1 MVTVI
6 KIRSA
11 GDLTKSIQVL
21 KGIHT
26 KLPVMNSKAMM
37 RWGKTLEKDMK
48 VSAKEAG
55 IESSSGLLFGK
66 GIEYRQ
72 RPAGKKGELF
82 IAISGVR
89 LDSMK
94 PHWVNITQNRS
105 RLLNWAKKSRN
116 FKDEASMISAGEM
129 KKFPIFVRP
138 HPFIRSGFRRA
149 RPKLTPIIKQE
160 LATMLRETK

>member
-6 KIRSA
+6 KIRST
-11 GDLTKSIQVL
+11 GDLIRASQSL
-21 KGIHT
+21 KGIQ
-26 KLPVMNSKAMM
+26 KNLPTMNSKAMM

-48 VSAKEAG
+48 VSAREAG

-72 RPAGKKGELF
+72 RPNGKTGELF

-89 LDSMK
+89 LDGMK
-94 PHWVNITQNRS
+94 PHWVNITRNRS

-116 FKDEASMISAGEM
+116 FKDEASAISSGDM

-138 HPFIRSGFRRA
+138 HPFIRNGWKRA
-149 RPKLTPIIKQE
+149 RPKLAPIVRQE
-160 LATMLRETK
+160 LATMLRENK